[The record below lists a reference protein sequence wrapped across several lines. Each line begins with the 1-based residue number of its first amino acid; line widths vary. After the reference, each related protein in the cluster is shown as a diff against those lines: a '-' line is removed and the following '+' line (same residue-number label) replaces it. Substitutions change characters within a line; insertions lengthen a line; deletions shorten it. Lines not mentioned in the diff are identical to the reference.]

1 MPTTYTPIRTALN
14 EAYFGDTALARLL
27 FADPSTFD
35 ARVISLLSGLGLN
48 VDTPANTAI
57 TTADIKALF
66 ASLHATDNAQRI
78 AKLASYPVDI
88 ALLTRQLKVQRC
100 KSRNWVP
107 NLVFGTNNVGEPMNH
122 SIYGIS
128 GATGTA
134 SPDPTTMLFNEGDY
148 DDDTIIVNVSDRRST
163 HDLST
168 PMYSFAAGYH
178 YIQHYWAMTELSP
191 SFGAY
196 LRGPSF
202 YVRPSLGGFKIYSPL
217 NSDVRFTIVPRA
229 SVVDDEVLAGLDM
242 DDDFEFSVS
251 MAPGSYR
258 PRSLIVYIYSE
269 RVDSG
274 IAIDLTSRLI
284 DDASKY
290 YSYRVRLRRIV
301 DLTDPDSR
309 KFRVAVAN
317 EGPIHG

>member
-35 ARVISLLSGLGLN
+35 ARVIALLSGLGLN
-48 VDTPANTAI
+48 VDAPANTAI

-78 AKLASYPVDI
+78 AKLASYPADI
-88 ALLTRQLKVQRC
+88 ALLARQLKIQRC
-100 KSRNWVP
+100 KSRNWIP
-107 NLVFGTNNVGEPMNH
+107 NLVFDVNSVGQPINC
-122 SIYGIS
+122 SVYGIS
-128 GATGTA
+128 GAAWTEH
-134 SPDPTTMLFNEGDY
+134 PDPTAILFVDGDY
-148 DDDTIIVNVSDRRST
+148 DQDNIYVDVSSRNSV
-163 HDLST
+163 HNPAT
-168 PMYSFAAGYH
+168 PMYSFTSGYN
-178 YIQHYWAMTELSP
+178 YIQGYWGMTELQP
-191 SFGAY
+191 SFQTY
-196 LRGPSF
+196 LRGPYF
-202 YVRPSLGGFKIYSPL
+202 YVRPSLGGFKIHSPL
-217 NSDVRFTIVPRA
+217 NSDVRLTIVPGA
-229 SVVDDEVLAGLDM
+229 SAVDDEVLAGLDM
-242 DDDFEFSVS
+242 DDDFEFSIS

-274 IAIDLTSRLI
+274 IGIDLTSRLI

-301 DLTDPDSR
+301 DLSDPDSR

-317 EGPIHG
+317 EGPAHG